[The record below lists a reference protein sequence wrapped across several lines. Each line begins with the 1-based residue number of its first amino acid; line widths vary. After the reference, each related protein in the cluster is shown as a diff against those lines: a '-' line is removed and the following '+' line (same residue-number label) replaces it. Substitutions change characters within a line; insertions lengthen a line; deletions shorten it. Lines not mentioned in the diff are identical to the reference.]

1 MIRLCVPVVNVVGR
15 LTDTILTVRLLIG
28 VLLAVPKRFV
38 PPFRAVNN
46 ISMMA
51 LRLNVPVK
59 RFLRLGRQG
68 LILFLPRLVRGG
80 MGLLLLVSKSWRK
93 FRQVRLVLD
102 GKHV

>member
-1 MIRLCVPVVNVVGR
+1 VNAVGLPTDIIRDAQP
-15 LTDTILTVRLLIG
+15 LIG

-68 LILFLPRLVRGG
+68 LILFLRKLVRGG